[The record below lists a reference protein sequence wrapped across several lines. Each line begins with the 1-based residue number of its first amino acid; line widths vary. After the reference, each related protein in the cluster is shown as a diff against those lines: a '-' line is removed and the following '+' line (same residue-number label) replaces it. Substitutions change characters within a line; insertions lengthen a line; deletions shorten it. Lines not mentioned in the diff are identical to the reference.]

1 MCVQEI
7 VEETLTSLQETAP
20 KGGKKGA
27 KKEEAAV
34 EEAEEK
40 MVRVLVM

>member
-7 VEETLTSLQETAP
+7 MKMLISLQETAP

-34 EEAEEK
+34 QEAEEK
-40 MVRVLVM
+40 MVRVLIK